1 MTNYDPV
8 DKPVHYAS
16 GTVECIDAIEASM
29 EPRAF
34 KGFLKGNIQKYVW
47 RYEAKG
53 GVESLQKAQ
62 WYLNRLIVTIEAEEA
77 KHTANY
83 EAIQEMLNVIGEG
96 IPSDKVAAYD
106 PDDYMVSGCPDGF
119 CPLPNVRTG
128 PSESMTVRCD
138 YFRPVN

>member
-1 MTNYDPV
+1 MTNYNPV

-16 GTVECIDAIEASM
+16 GTIECIDAIEASM
-29 EPRAF
+29 GAEAF
-34 KGFLKGNIQKYVW
+34 KGSLKANVIKYVW

-77 KHTANY
+77 KSRANY
-83 EAIQEMLNVIGEG
+83 EAVKEMLSEE
-96 IPSDKVAAYD
+96 VAAYD

-128 PSESMTVRCD
+128 PSESM
-138 YFRPVN
+138 FQPIN

>member
-8 DKPVHYAS
+8 GRPVHYAS
-16 GTVECIDAIEASM
+16 GSVECIDAIEASM

-47 RYEAKG
+47 RYETKG
-53 GVESLQKAQ
+53 KLESLQKAQ
-62 WYLNRLIVTIEAEEA
+62 WYLNRLISTIETEEA
-77 KHTANY
+77 WSAAMY
-83 EAIQEMLNVIGEG
+83 ETVKEMLSEE
-96 IPSDKVAAYD
+96 VAAYD

-128 PSESMTVRCD
+128 PSESM
-138 YFRPVN
+138 FQPIN

>member
-1 MTNYDPV
+1 MTDFVNHP
-8 DKPVHYAS
+8 PHYQGAI
-16 GTVECIDAIEASM
+16 ECINAIEASM

-47 RYEAKG
+47 RYEEKG

-62 WYLNRLIVTIEAEEA
+62 WYLNRLISTIETEEA
-77 KHTANY
+77 WSAAMY
-83 EAIQEMLNVIGEG
+83 ETVKEMLSEE
-96 IPSDKVAAYD
+96 VAAYD

-128 PSESMTVRCD
+128 PSESM
-138 YFRPVN
+138 FQPIN

>member
-8 DKPVHYAS
+8 EKPAHYAS

-47 RYEAKG
+47 RYETKG

-77 KHTANY
+77 KSKANY
-83 EAIQEMLNVIGEG
+83 EAVKEMLSEE
-96 IPSDKVAAYD
+96 VAAYD

-128 PSESMTVRCD
+128 PPESM
-138 YFRPVN
+138 FQPIN

>member
-8 DKPVHYAS
+8 GKPVHYTS
-16 GTVECIDAIEASM
+16 GSIECIDAMKASM
-29 EPRAF
+29 SPAAF

-53 GVESLQKAQ
+53 GIESLQKAQ

-77 KHTANY
+77 KSRANY
-83 EAIQEMLNVIGEG
+83 EAVKEMLSEER
-96 IPSDKVAAYD
+96 AAYD

-128 PSESMTVRCD
+128 PSESM
-138 YFRPVN
+138 FQPIN

>member
-1 MTNYDPV
+1 MTDFVNHP
-8 DKPVHYAS
+8 PHYQGS
-16 GTVECIDAIEASM
+16 IECIDAIEASM
-29 EPRAF
+29 SAEAF
-34 KGFLKGNIQKYVW
+34 KGSLKANVMKYVW

-77 KHTANY
+77 KSRTNY
-83 EAIQEMLNVIGEG
+83 QAVKEMLSEE
-96 IPSDKVAAYD
+96 VAAYD

-128 PSESMTVRCD
+128 PSESM
-138 YFRPVN
+138 FQPIN